1 MKKILTTLFIGCCF
15 RNAQAG
21 SNLNCKPLT
30 SVDTAAYPLSKLSQ
44 VNTTAFIGLTINNFL
59 ANLDSLVPGYVLSR
73 VYGLD
78 GRRLATRLR
87 VYFQN
92 GMAFTIV
99 VQKTEYVTQFNE
111 DSQWDINLFRQE
123 NISRIEFHNADTCIS
138 GCPN

>member
-1 MKKILTTLFIGCCF
+1 MTLFIGCF
-15 RNAQAG
+15 FANAHA
-21 SNLNCKPLT
+21 SLNMPCKIFSAL
-30 SVDTAAYPLSKLSQ
+30 DTAAYPLSQLSQ
-44 VNTTAFIGLTINNFL
+44 INTTAYIGLPINDFL
-59 ANLDSLVPGYVLSR
+59 ANLDNLVPGYALSR

-78 GRRLATRLR
+78 GRRMATRLR

-123 NISRIEFHNADTCIS
+123 KISRIEFYNADTCVS